1 MNKGM
6 LVVLSAPAGCG
17 KDTVFK
23 ELCKIRNDVVESVS
37 ATTRQAREGEVDG
50 VNYFFMSVDEFE
62 GLIESNGLIEYV
74 KYNDNYYGT
83 PVEGI
88 KKAIDG
94 GKICFLI
101 IEVNGGRRVKE
112 IFPDALTIFLLPPS
126 LEVLEKRL
134 RGRGTDT
141 EEAIISRLNIAN
153 NELSYKDTYDYQVV
167 NDELDACVSNINK
180 ILSDELAKRIAD

>member
-23 ELCKIRNDVVESVS
+23 ELCKIRSDIVESVS
-37 ATTRQAREGEVDG
+37 ATTRAAREGEVDG
-50 VNYFFMSVDEFE
+50 VNYFFTTVDEFE
-62 GLIESNGLIEYV
+62 KMIDNNGLLEYV

-83 PVEGI
+83 PIKGI
-88 KKAIDG
+88 NDAISN

-101 IEVNGGRRVKE
+101 IEVNGAQRVRE
-112 IFPDALTIFLLPPS
+112 LFPECLSIFLIPPS

-134 RGRGTDT
+134 RGRGSDS
-141 EEAIISRLNIAN
+141 EDAIINRLEIAKT
-153 NELSYKDTYDYQVV
+153 ELSYKDSYDYQIV
-167 NDELDACVSNINK
+167 NDELSACVDSINK
-180 ILSDELAKRIAD
+180 ILSDELNKRVTD